1 MIRISSLIWT
11 LILSLAVSGLG
22 FFYIREEMRG
32 FPLAFAE
39 EVEGS
44 GLVGSGFDAN
54 IWILL
59 IDIVFWW
66 FVFSILWIILKN
78 YVFDL

>member
-11 LILSLAVSGLG
+11 LILSLAISGLG
-22 FFYIREEMRG
+22 FFFIKEGMRG
-32 FPLAFAE
+32 FPLAFAK
-39 EVEGS
+39 EVENS
-44 GLVGSGFDAN
+44 GLAGTGFEGN
-54 IWILL
+54 IWILI

-66 FVFSILWIILKN
+66 FVFSVLWIILKN

>member
-22 FFYIREEMRG
+22 FFYIREGMRG

-39 EVEGS
+39 EVEGGGLAGS
-44 GLVGSGFDAN
+44 GLDAN